1 MMESVVAPLSKT
13 KLLLVVVKVHE
24 FAERRER
31 FVSAR
36 RPRGKKG
43 PLGTLIFDEPL

>member
-31 FVSAR
+31 FVTFVSAR

-43 PLGTLIFDEPL
+43 PLGNPDF